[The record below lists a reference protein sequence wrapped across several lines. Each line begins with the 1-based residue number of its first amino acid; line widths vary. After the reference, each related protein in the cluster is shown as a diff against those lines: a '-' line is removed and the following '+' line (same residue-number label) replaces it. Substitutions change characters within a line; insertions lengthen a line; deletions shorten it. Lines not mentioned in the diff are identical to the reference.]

1 MSSRGGFLGLCAALT
16 CVSLAVVGCGG
27 GAGMAGSTYVDR
39 IPLPV
44 DTMTV
49 PVPEIGR
56 YGGRF
61 VIGETSAPRSFNAIM
76 ANETSTTDVTSGRL
90 FTSLAD
96 FDNITQQETP
106 FLAKSWE
113 TSSDGL
119 TWTFHL
125 RHDAKFSDGHPMT
138 AEDVMFSVQVIYDP
152 ALHPSVQDLLISGGR
167 RFEFSA
173 PDSYTIVVK
182 TAAPSAVMIG
192 IIGSIRIMPKHILEG
207 AFTDGSFASAYS
219 VSTPP
224 ESLVCSGPWRLKQY
238 VAGEKTVLERNP
250 YWFGVDPKGHRLPY
264 LDELIFRIV
273 PDQNTA
279 ALQFLAG
286 DLDGLDSVK
295 PEDYESYQDQA
306 TKLDFTLYDLGPS
319 LTTNFFWF
327 NLNTVK
333 SKRPVKGKRVGDP
346 YLDKVKYAWF
356 SNRDFR
362 RAVSMAVDRDAL
374 IRGPFFGYG
383 IKNWSPLTA
392 GNKEWYAPAVTGDDY
407 NPEEARRLLASLGF
421 KDRNGDGYLED
432 PQGHTVSFTMK
443 TNGDNAVRIAMSN
456 FIRDD
461 LAKVGIKCI
470 PSGVDFNTLVTNVRE
485 DFRYESMSLG
495 LSSGVP
501 PDPGMSQNVWRSS
514 GAAHYWNI
522 RQERPETELDATL
535 DRLMNTN
542 LETLDLGKRKRA
554 SQEMQEHL
562 NRECLF
568 IWLPTLRAKIPI
580 SNRFGNL
587 QPSVIPHRILWNI
600 DRVYQKRARAG
611 RA

>member
-1 MSSRGGFLGLCAALT
+1 MSSRRGLFGLCAALM
-16 CVSLAVVGCGG
+16 CAALAAVGCGG
-27 GAGMAGSTYVDR
+27 KAGFAGSTYVDR
-39 IPLPV
+39 NPLPV

-49 PVPEIGR
+49 AVPEIGR

-61 VIGETSAPRSFNAIM
+61 VIGQTAAPRTFNSIM
-76 ANETSTTDVTSGRL
+76 ANETSTSDVTDGRL
-90 FTSLAD
+90 FTSVAD
-96 FDNITQQETP
+96 FDNATQQDVP
-106 FLAKSWE
+106 MFAKSWD
-113 TSSDGL
+113 TSPDGL

-152 ALHPSVQDLLISGGR
+152 VLHPSMQDLLKAGGKP
-167 RFEFSA
+167 FEFSA

-182 TAAPSAVMIG
+182 TAATSALLVPIV
-192 IIGSIRIMPKHILEG
+192 GSIRIMPKHILERS
-207 AFTDGSFASAYS
+207 FKDGSFASAYS

-224 ESLVCSGPWRLKQY
+224 ESIVCSGPWRLKQF

-264 LDELIFRIV
+264 LDELVFRIV

-286 DLDGLDSVK
+286 DLDGLDNVK
-295 PEDYESYQDQA
+295 PEDYKSYQDQA
-306 TKLDFTLYDLGPS
+306 TKLDFTLYDLGPA

-333 SKRPVKGKRVGDP
+333 SKKPVKGKRVGEP
-346 YLDKVKYAWF
+346 YLDKVKYGWF
-356 SNRDFR
+356 SKRDFR

-374 IRGPFFGYG
+374 IRGPLYGYG
-383 IKNWSPLTA
+383 LKNWASLTA
-392 GNKEWYAPAVTGDDY
+392 GNKEWYAPEVTGDDY
-407 NPEEARRLLASLGF
+407 NPEESRRLLANLGF
-421 KDRNGDGYLED
+421 KDQNGDGYLED

-443 TNGDNAVRIAMSN
+443 TNGDNAVRMAMCN

-461 LAKVGIKCI
+461 LSKVGIKCI

-485 DFRYESMSLG
+485 DFQYESLLLG

-514 GAAHYWNI
+514 GPTHYWNI
-522 RQERPETELDATL
+522 RQEHPETEVDATL
-535 DRLMNTN
+535 DRLMDAN
-542 LETLDLGKRKRA
+542 LGTLDLGERKRT
-554 SQEMQEHL
+554 SREMQELL

-600 DRVYQKRARAG
+600 DRVYQKKARVGSA
-611 RA
+611 